1 MLSFRSTVV
10 TIATAVL
17 AAVVYAAMW
26 LGYRHGWGWL
36 GSADTS
42 SLQALYDVGVKHPLW
57 VRFWDVVCTVFSP
70 GAFRLVGAVAVVV
83 AMVKRRVREALFLV
97 ATTEFNELIT
107 HVAKHFVHRPRPL
120 TPLIHASSSSFPSG
134 HALGAMA
141 VVLAL
146 LTVLFPL
153 LGRSMRVVAV
163 AAGTLIVVA
172 VGFGRVALNVH
183 HVSDVV
189 AGWALGYLYFL
200 VCALAFR
207 PLQHHRFSFDEVG
220 R

>member
-1 MLSFRSTVV
+1 MPSLRSTVV
-10 TIATAVL
+10 TVAMAVL
-17 AAVVYAAMW
+17 AAVVYAVMW
-26 LGYRHGWGWL
+26 VGYRHGWGWL

-70 GAFRLVGAVAVVV
+70 GAFELLGVVAAVV
-83 AMVKRRVREALFLV
+83 ALAKRLVREALFLV
-97 ATTEFNELIT
+97 AVTEFNELIT
-107 HVAKHFVHRPRPL
+107 HVAKHLAHRPRPA
-120 TPLIHASSSSFPSG
+120 TPLVHASSSSFPSG
-134 HALGAMA
+134 HAVGAMA

-146 LTVLFPL
+146 LTMLFPI
-153 LGRSMRVVAV
+153 LGRSMRVVA
-163 AAGTLIVVA
+163 AAVGVLIVVA

-200 VCALAFR
+200 LCALAFR
-207 PLQHHRFSFDEVG
+207 PRALTRAG
-220 R
+220 ALRR

>member
-1 MLSFRSTVV
+1 MVSLRLTVV
-10 TIATAVL
+10 PVATAVL

-42 SLQALYDVGVKHPLW
+42 SLRALYDVGVKHPLW

-70 GAFRLVGAVAVVV
+70 GAFRLLGVVAVVV
-83 AMVKRRVREALFLV
+83 AMVKRLVREALFLL
-97 ATTEFNELIT
+97 ATMQFNELVT
-107 HVAKHFVHRPRPL
+107 HVAKHLVHRPRPV
-120 TPLIHASSSSFPSG
+120 TSLIHASSSSFPSG

-146 LTVLFPL
+146 LTVLAPI

-163 AAGTLIVVA
+163 PAGTLIVVA

-183 HVSDVV
+183 HVSDVI

-207 PLQHHRFSFDEVG
+207 PLHG
-220 R
+220 RSG

>member
-1 MLSFRSTVV
+1 MLSLRSTVV
-10 TIATAVL
+10 TVATAVL
-17 AAVVYAAMW
+17 AVVVYAAMW
-26 LGYRHGWGWL
+26 LGYRHGWDWL

-42 SLQALYDVGVKHPLW
+42 SLQALYDVGVKHPPW
-57 VRFWDVVCTVFSP
+57 VRFWDVVCTVLSP
-70 GAFRLVGAVAVVV
+70 GAFRMLGVVAVVV
-83 AMVKRRVREALFLV
+83 ALTRRLVREALFLV

-107 HVAKHFVHRPRPL
+107 HVAKHLVHRPRPA
-120 TPLIHASSSSFPSG
+120 TPLVHASSSSFPSG
-134 HALGAMA
+134 HALGAMT

-146 LTVLFPL
+146 LTVLFPI

-163 AAGTLIVVA
+163 AAGALIVVS

-200 VCALAFR
+200 VCAVAFR
-207 PLQHHRFSFDEVG
+207 PLVVQQRVG
-220 R
+220 

>member
-1 MLSFRSTVV
+1 MLLLRSTVL

-57 VRFWDVVCTVFSP
+57 VRFWNVMCTVFSP

-83 AMVKRRVREALFLV
+83 AMAKRLVREALFLV
-97 ATTEFNELIT
+97 ATMEFNELIT
-107 HVAKHFVHRPRPL
+107 HVAKHLVHRPRPV
-120 TPLIHASSSSFPSG
+120 THLIHASSSSFPSG

-146 LTVLFPL
+146 LTVLFPIL
-153 LGRSMRVVAV
+153 RRSMRVVAV

-189 AGWALGYLYFL
+189 AGWALGYLYFV
-200 VCALAFR
+200 VCVAAFR
-207 PLQHHRFSFDEVG
+207 PLHG
-220 R
+220 RSD